1 MHMSIN
7 DITFRCGRQLPGRDS
22 NRQSSGLKFAVISS
36 TAEVFMRL
44 ALLKKK
50 KDNGM
55 LIRSEYRARIKWE
68 YKS

>member
-22 NRQSSGLKFAVISS
+22 NRQSSDLKFAVISS

-44 ALLKKK
+44 ALLKK
-50 KDNGM
+50 DNGT

>member
-22 NRQSSGLKFAVISS
+22 NRQSSDLKFAVISS

-50 KDNGM
+50 DNGM
-55 LIRSEYRARIKWE
+55 LIRSEYRACIKWE

>member
-7 DITFRCGRQLPGRDS
+7 DITFRCGRQLPGQDS
-22 NRQSSGLKFAVISS
+22 NRQSSDLNFAV
-36 TAEVFMRL
+36 TCLQRKFL
-44 ALLKKK
+44 CALHYLK

-55 LIRSEYRARIKWE
+55 LIRSEYLARIEWE